1 VSVVAEACSSANEAT
16 PIPEPPSLDPERV
29 GLPPGPSLFGAL
41 ITIQGQPGAT
51 NPRATI
57 RVTNLDSAL
66 EPVEV
71 RADRSGGFEVQVEI
85 LEGNEVRLQALADD
99 RRGDPVDFIYATEA
113 LEAPSRHACFQITSG
128 LDLVFGEEPIAE
140 ILLENACAADATV
153 DAAGTRLALSDFA
166 LETALPIVVP
176 AGESA
181 VVRIEHASA
190 SREEREDVLFLNV
203 GVDGELRRYPVTLFA
218 PAP

>member
-1 VSVVAEACSSANEAT
+1 LVVAAACSSANEAT
-16 PIPEPPSLDPERV
+16 PIPEPPSLNPDKIGIPT
-29 GLPPGPSLFGAL
+29 GPSVVDTS

-51 NPRATI
+51 APRATI
-57 RVTNLDSAL
+57 RVTNLDSAV

-71 RADRSGGFEVQVEI
+71 RADRSGGFEVR
-85 LEGNEVRLQALADD
+85 LEVPDGHEVRIQALSGD
-99 RRGDPVDFIYATEA
+99 RRSEPVDFVHSDRELAA
-113 LEAPSRHACFQITSG
+113 SVRHACFRITSG
-128 LDLVFGEEPIAE
+128 LDLVFDQAPSAE
-140 ILLENACAADATV
+140 ILLENTCAADATV

-176 AGESA
+176 AGGSA
-181 VVRIEHASA
+181 VVRIEHAPA
-190 SREEREDVLFLNV
+190 SRDEREDVLFLNV